1 MDLGQ
6 RRDCNRSF
14 SDLSHTR
21 ARHTPLH
28 LIKSHHTIAMRYH
41 SFLPT
46 VTPTTSAALSAAP
59 PSAAAAWD
67 GHTALRTVE
76 HVATHVLPR
85 LAGELVFDAG
95 VSGTVSSAAASS
107 AAMTTAQAICCV
119 LEAVPEVPLTA
130 LFARRGKADRGNER
144 GEEHGDEHGDEHE
157 RGDEHNDGAS
167 AVFGEMDTHRLFIL
181 YGIMSNTYLAASRE
195 INRRR
200 CAEQRLD
207 GTGNGG
213 QSAPSF
219 GRKADADP
227 TPFCTDTLRLPR
239 NLARPFHAVA
249 RRLGRPAA
257 VDCTL
262 PTHSV
267 NNPNR
272 NTA

>member
-1 MDLGQ
+1 MP
-6 RRDCNRSF
+6 RC
-14 SDLSHTR
+14 
-21 ARHTPLH
+21 
-28 LIKSHHTIAMRYH
+28 H
-41 SFLPT
+41 SFLPS
-46 VTPTTSAALSAAP
+46 VAPTTSAAHS
-59 PSAAAAWD
+59 AAAWD

-95 VSGTVSSAAASS
+95 VSSTVSSPAASS

-130 LFARRGKADRGNER
+130 LFARRGEEDRGNKR
-144 GEEHGDEHGDEHE
+144 GNE
-157 RGDEHNDGAS
+157 RGDEHNDG

-200 CAEQRLD
+200 CAEQRRT

-213 QSAPSF
+213 QSASSF
-219 GRKADADP
+219 GRKADDDP

-267 NNPNR
+267 NNSNQ
-272 NTA
+272 NTV